1 LTVGE
6 DKRSAIQVPLDLSVR
21 RRARKSIRDL
31 AGQMGSGFATIRD
44 KEHSFRWRVEGN
56 KWYSN
61 GQLANG
67 VKIEEV
73 WERVDEGSATPSKT
87 AP

>member
-1 LTVGE
+1 
-6 DKRSAIQVPLDLSVR
+6 
-21 RRARKSIRDL
+21 
-31 AGQMGSGFATIRD
+31 MGSGFATIRD

-56 KWYSN
+56 KWYLN

-73 WERVDEGSATPSKT
+73 WERVAEASAKT